1 VTGRALYRDVR
12 QCACAE
18 CSSQC
23 LGFCQGTAE
32 LENNGSFTPE
42 PGLVCGASL
51 ALRTGYGTRCRSIF

>member
-32 LENNGSFTPE
+32 LENNGSDACSMC
-42 PGLVCGASL
+42 LSDACSASL
-51 ALRTGYGTRCRSIF
+51 AACTADKP